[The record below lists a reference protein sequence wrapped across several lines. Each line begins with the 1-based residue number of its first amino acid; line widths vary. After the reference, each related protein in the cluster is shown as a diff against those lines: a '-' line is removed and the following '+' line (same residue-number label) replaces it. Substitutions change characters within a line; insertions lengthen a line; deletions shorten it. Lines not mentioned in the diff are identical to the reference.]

1 MWPLLPCTRI
11 TLSAKYDA
19 SPYRIAFRVTGA
31 YVCSNAKF
39 AHFAHFHIIFHFTR
53 NLSELA
59 QTAQRSLEAETL
71 QKVVQGR
78 VDLPLIIAS
87 QNELRGFA
95 QSSFKDQIST
105 LRSGR
110 RCGRFCPAPELL
122 FKLSMMLRH
131 TE

>member
-1 MWPLLPCTRI
+1 M
-11 TLSAKYDA
+11 
-19 SPYRIAFRVTGA
+19 
-31 YVCSNAKF
+31 CSTAKF

-78 VDLPLIIAS
+78 VDLQKFIAD
-87 QNELRGFA
+87 QNELRGLA
-95 QSSFKDQIST
+95 QSSFKDHFFM

-110 RCGRFCPAPELL
+110 RCGRFCPAPELVY
-122 FKLSMMLRH
+122 KVSMMLRH
-131 TE
+131 TD

>member
-1 MWPLLPCTRI
+1 MI
-11 TLSAKYDA
+11 TSA
-19 SPYRIAFRVTGA
+19 S
-31 YVCSNAKF
+31 VCSNAKF
-39 AHFAHFHIIFHFTR
+39 DHWVHFHIICYFARH
-53 NLSELA
+53 LPSLA
-59 QTAQRSLEAETL
+59 RTAQRSLEAEAL

-78 VDLPLIIAS
+78 VDLQKIIAD

-95 QSSFKDQIST
+95 QSSFKDHIFM

>member
-1 MWPLLPCTRI
+1 MIL
-11 TLSAKYDA
+11 
-19 SPYRIAFRVTGA
+19 GA
-31 YVCSNAKF
+31 YVCSNARF
-39 AHFAHFHIIFHFTR
+39 AHFARFHIIYCFAR
-53 NLSELA
+53 NLAQLA
-59 QTAQRSLEAETL
+59 RRAQRSLEAETL

-78 VDLPLIIAS
+78 VDLQKIIAG

-95 QSSFKDQIST
+95 QSSFKDHFFM

-122 FKLSMMLRH
+122 YKLSMMLRH

>member
-1 MWPLLPCTRI
+1 MCAPI
-11 TLSAKYDA
+11 
-19 SPYRIAFRVTGA
+19 
-31 YVCSNAKF
+31 
-39 AHFAHFHIIFHFTR
+39 AHFAHFHIISHFART
-53 NLSELA
+53 LTSLA
-59 QTAQRSLEAETL
+59 RTAQRSLEAETL

-78 VDLPLIIAS
+78 VDLQKIIAD

-95 QSSFKDQIST
+95 QSSFKDHFFT